1 MVFIASTT
9 NQDPIQKAS
18 MMFLSKKAKDKDQ
31 SLKMQMM
38 LSLDKDDSSNSQKIW
53 KKMVFFGDQK
63 CDCKIKKPSFPE
75 NTLWYIVIREQV
87 LL

>member
-9 NQDPIQKAS
+9 NQNPIQKAS
-18 MMFLSKKAKDKDQ
+18 MMFLSRKATDKDQ

-53 KKMVFFGDQK
+53 KKMVFLEIKNVILRLRNQTSLKTLFG
-63 CDCKIKKPSFPE
+63 I
-75 NTLWYIVIREQV
+75 L
-87 LL
+87 

>member
-9 NQDPIQKAS
+9 NQIPIQKAS
-18 MMFLSKKAKDKDQ
+18 MMFLSKKAKGKNQ

-53 KKMVFFGDQK
+53 KKMVFLEIKNVIVRLRNQASLKTLFG
-63 CDCKIKKPSFPE
+63 I
-75 NTLWYIVIREQV
+75 L
-87 LL
+87 

>member
-18 MMFLSKKAKDKDQ
+18 MMFLSKKTKDKDQ

-38 LSLDKDDSSNSQKIW
+38 LSLDKDDSSNFQKIW
-53 KKMVFFGDQK
+53 KKMVFLETKNVIVRLRNQASLKTLFG
-63 CDCKIKKPSFPE
+63 I
-75 NTLWYIVIREQV
+75 L
-87 LL
+87 

>member
-9 NQDPIQKAS
+9 NQNPIQKAS
-18 MMFLSKKAKDKDQ
+18 MMFLSRKATDKDQ

-53 KKMVFFGDQK
+53 KKMFFLE
-63 CDCKIKKPSFPE
+63 IKNVILRLRNQTSLK
-75 NTLWYIVIREQV
+75 TLFGI
-87 LL
+87 L

>member
-18 MMFLSKKAKDKDQ
+18 MMFLSKKTKDKDQ

-53 KKMVFFGDQK
+53 KKMVFLEIKNVIVRLRNQASLKTLFG
-63 CDCKIKKPSFPE
+63 I
-75 NTLWYIVIREQV
+75 L
-87 LL
+87 

>member
-9 NQDPIQKAS
+9 NQNPIQKAS
-18 MMFLSKKAKDKDQ
+18 MMFLSRKATDKDQ

-53 KKMVFFGDQK
+53 KKMVFLE
-63 CDCKIKKPSFPE
+63 IKNVILRLRNQTSLK
-75 NTLWYIVIREQV
+75 TLFDI
-87 LL
+87 L

>member
-18 MMFLSKKAKDKDQ
+18 MMFLSKKAKDKNQ

-53 KKMVFFGDQK
+53 KKMVFLETKNVIVRLRNQASLKTLFG
-63 CDCKIKKPSFPE
+63 I
-75 NTLWYIVIREQV
+75 L
-87 LL
+87 

>member
-9 NQDPIQKAS
+9 NQIPIQKAS
-18 MMFLSKKAKDKDQ
+18 MMFLSKKAKDKNQ

-53 KKMVFFGDQK
+53 KKMVFLEIKNVIVRLRNQASLKTLFG
-63 CDCKIKKPSFPE
+63 I
-75 NTLWYIVIREQV
+75 L
-87 LL
+87 

>member
-9 NQDPIQKAS
+9 NQNPIQKAS
-18 MMFLSKKAKDKDQ
+18 MMFLSRKATDKDQ

-53 KKMVFFGDQK
+53 KKMFFLE
-63 CDCKIKKPSFPE
+63 IKNVILRLRNQTSLK
-75 NTLWYIVIREQV
+75 TLFDI
-87 LL
+87 L